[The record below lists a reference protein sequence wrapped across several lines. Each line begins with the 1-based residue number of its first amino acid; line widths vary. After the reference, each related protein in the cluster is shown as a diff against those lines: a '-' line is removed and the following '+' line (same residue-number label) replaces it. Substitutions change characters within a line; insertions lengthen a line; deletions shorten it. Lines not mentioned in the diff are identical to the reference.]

1 MSRVCSQEP
10 GNLPGELLLILRVKG
25 ASYRSRRHEM
35 MATRVVARRRLSTW
49 EDRRCCD
56 ALREGGLP
64 AGFRSNLHPARGDG
78 ELLYFLVSEVTRCVF
93 AHRLFVFSLCSCS
106 L

>member
-35 MATRVVARRRLSTW
+35 MANVVSTHGKIN
-49 EDRRCCD
+49 EAVMLYDR
-56 ALREGGLP
+56 AAFLP
-64 AGFRSNLHPARGDG
+64 VFGRISIPR
-78 ELLYFLVSEVTRCVF
+78 EVT
-93 AHRLFVFSLCSCS
+93 ASFSIF
-106 L
+106 